1 MKITGLTTYRKHI
14 DLKDSHKMRSALGVN
29 DGNEFVVLRLH
40 TEEGIVGL
48 GEATI
53 TVRWSGEVPAGC
65 EQVLNEVLQPAVIG
79 LEIGDFDELN
89 RRLDAVCS
97 RNWFAKSAVEM
108 ACWDALGKAQEKPVY
123 ELLGGAVR
131 PLRFENRF
139 SLGAYTEKRA
149 RQRAEELVSW
159 GFRTIKVKVGTVPE
173 EDIARVRAVRE
184 VIGFDRDLVIDA
196 NCGWDV
202 ETAID
207 CVHQLEDGRLDLVEQ
222 PTPDGDFRGMAR
234 LRRETGV
241 KVLADDIC
249 FDLAHAKELID
260 QNACDAISVYPGKNG
275 GISRS
280 IEILDYAQQHDVAC
294 SIGSNLEWDIA
305 ISAMAHLVVAHPN
318 MKVEEYP
325 GDVLGPTYY
334 SERVVSNPVKI
345 VEPYT
350 TVPNAPG
357 LGVGELLLG

>member
-1 MKITGLTTYRKHI
+1 MKITGLSTFRKYI
-14 DLKDSHKMRSALGVN
+14 ELKESHKMRSALGVN
-29 DGNEFVVLRLH
+29 NGNEFVVLRLH
-40 TEEGIVGL
+40 TDEGVDGL

-65 EQVLNEVLQPAVIG
+65 EQVLNEVLQPVVIG
-79 LEIGDFDELN
+79 LELGDFTELN
-89 RRLDAVCS
+89 RRMDEVCS
-97 RNWFAKSAVEM
+97 RNWFAKSALEM
-108 ACWDALGKAQEKPVY
+108 ACWDVLGKVRNLPVY

-131 PLRFENRF
+131 PLKFENRF
-139 SLGAYTEKRA
+139 SMGAYSQEHAARRA
-149 RQRAEELVSW
+149 AELVNR
-159 GFRTIKVKVGTVPE
+159 GFRTIKVKVGTVPQ
-173 EDIARVRAVRE
+173 EDVARVRAVRE

-202 ETAID
+202 KTAID
-207 CVHQLEDGRLDLVEQ
+207 CVQQLADCRLDLVEQ
-222 PTPDGDFRGMAR
+222 PTPDGDYQGMAK
-234 LRRETGV
+234 LRQETGV

-249 FDLAHAKELID
+249 FDLTHAKALIEND
-260 QNACDAISVYPGKNG
+260 ACDAISVYPGKNG

-280 IEILDYAQQHDVAC
+280 VEILDYAAQHGIAC

-325 GDVLGPTYY
+325 GDVLGPSYY
-334 SERVVSNPVKI
+334 TERVVSNPVEIK
-345 VEPYT
+345 EPYT
-350 TVPNAPG
+350 TVPSTAG